1 MLKSTDLSV
10 RNKNLYRRSYCLSP
24 EVYIATA
31 LEKQEQAKKKL
42 LKTTVYQNFI
52 LVDLL
57 RILKLSFGH
66 MLTYSLYRGIFITSA
81 FLDRVRDNEDFVKLR
96 LHDTRKTNLGE

>member
-1 MLKSTDLSV
+1 M
-10 RNKNLYRRSYCLSP
+10 
-24 EVYIATA
+24 YIATA

-42 LKTTVYQNFI
+42 LKTTAYQNFI

-96 LHDTRKTNLGE
+96 FHDTRKTNLGE

>member
-1 MLKSTDLSV
+1 M
-10 RNKNLYRRSYCLSP
+10 
-24 EVYIATA
+24 
-31 LEKQEQAKKKL
+31 
-42 LKTTVYQNFI
+42 

-96 LHDTRKTNLGE
+96 FHDTRKTNLGE